1 MDNEG
6 LEKHEREMEEE
17 RRTYLR
23 GLREGEWTEGTVTN
37 LVDFG
42 AFVKVGPVDGLVH
55 LSELADYQIDH
66 PAEVVRSGQKV
77 RVLEVDEERGRVAL
91 SLRQPEEAQ

>member
-1 MDNEG
+1 MDNEE
-6 LEKHEREMEEE
+6 LEQREMEEE

-23 GLREGEWTEGTVTN
+23 GLREGEWIEGTVTN

-42 AFVKVGPVDGLVH
+42 AFVAIGPIDGLVH
-55 LSELADYQIDH
+55 LSELADHWVDH
-66 PAEVVRSGQKV
+66 PPEVVRSGQKV
-77 RVLEVDEERGRVAL
+77 RARVLEVDEERGRVAL